1 MRVPG
6 HIVDNKGQPFPQGVF
21 LGRLAETKDQW
32 SEAGESAEYIL
43 TFRDN
48 TPVEGPNV
56 GARPFTQ
63 RIQVVYQNQS
73 IVDITEFGEKT
84 PFSLQ
89 RAAGLVAQLAV
100 ALGYATRSIDGSV
113 EFNTEELLENL
124 LTGAYKDRQLGFEVK
139 HRNWKSKTQKDATG
153 KPVTGTSA
161 EIVRFFNPEA
171 TETPVL
177 AVITGGNGTPV
188 AAQAPEVT
196 TPASGGPDTLPLREV
211 RARA

>member
-6 HIVDNKGQPFPQGVF
+6 HIVDNKGQPFPQGTF
-21 LGRLAETKDQW
+21 LGRLAEVKDSW
-32 SEAGESAEYIL
+32 SEDGKSAEYIL

-48 TPVEGPNV
+48 SPVDGPNV

-63 RIQVVYQNQS
+63 RIQVVYQDQS
-73 IVDITEFGEKT
+73 IVDITEFGERT

-100 ALGYATRSIDGSV
+100 ALGYATRSLDGSV

-124 LTGAYKDRQLGFEVK
+124 LTGAYKDRQLGYEVK
-139 HRNWKSKTQKDATG
+139 HRNWKSKTQKDAAG
-153 KPVTGTSA
+153 KPTTGTSA

-171 TETPVL
+171 SESPVL
-177 AVITGGNGTPV
+177 AEVTGGNGTPQGTLV
-188 AAQAPEVT
+188 PAAEIAAAAQT
-196 TPASGGPDTLPLREV
+196 STLREV